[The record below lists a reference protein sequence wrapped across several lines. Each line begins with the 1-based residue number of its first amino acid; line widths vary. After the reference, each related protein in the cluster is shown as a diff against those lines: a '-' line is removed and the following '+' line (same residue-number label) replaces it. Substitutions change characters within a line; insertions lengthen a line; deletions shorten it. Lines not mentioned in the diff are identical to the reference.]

1 MGGGQYLNIPV
12 KNLPGQP
19 RRIFYLLLGQARANS
34 IVGRFETLNADTQDL
49 VNCLLPALAA
59 DFHVPSALNVI
70 LEDIRMRAW
79 DCERRD
85 HIKDQT
91 ENDPRNWG
99 VQFLKYLKSIARLN
113 GGNLKEFHERL
124 RAKVDEHEAKHPW
137 CHLNDIKAIKD
148 DYEHPDR
155 PTPQSDKGRRKRG
168 NHEIYETRLQ
178 LPRKQGRLRRAEDGT
193 LYRKAKDK
201 RRKVSESIERT
212 PERSTPG
219 RRINRAIQSDDE
231 DLEDLRARPQST
243 PAISDIANAVSMS
256 NETLE
261 VQKLQAELEVAEAE
275 LKAARLKYQYIQ
287 AKGTAER
294 NGVQ

>member
-1 MGGGQYLNIPV
+1 M
-12 KNLPGQP
+12 
-19 RRIFYLLLGQARANS
+19 
-34 IVGRFETLNADTQDL
+34 GRFETLNADTQDL

-59 DFHVPSALNVI
+59 DFHVPSALNII

-155 PTPQSDKGRRKRG
+155 PTPQSESES
-168 NHEIYETRLQ
+168 NHIYHRFI
-178 LPRKQGRLRRAEDGT
+178 PRRA
-193 LYRKAKDK
+193 
-201 RRKVSESIERT
+201 
-212 PERSTPG
+212 P
-219 RRINRAIQSDDE
+219 
-231 DLEDLRARPQST
+231 
-243 PAISDIANAVSMS
+243 
-256 NETLE
+256 
-261 VQKLQAELEVAEAE
+261 
-275 LKAARLKYQYIQ
+275 
-287 AKGTAER
+287 
-294 NGVQ
+294 